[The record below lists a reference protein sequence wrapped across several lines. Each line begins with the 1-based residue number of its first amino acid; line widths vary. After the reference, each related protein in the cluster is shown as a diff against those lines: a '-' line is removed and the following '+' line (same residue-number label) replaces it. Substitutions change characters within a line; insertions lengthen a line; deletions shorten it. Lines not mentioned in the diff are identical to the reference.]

1 MLKRMQNMREQK
13 GFTLIELAIVLV
25 IIGIIIGAVLKGQDL
40 IVNARAKKFINWTR
54 SWEGAQ
60 WTILDRR
67 GVFAGDSD
75 ADGAINNETP
85 PISAINT
92 IANANF
98 QNPPS
103 ETLTVGAFTFY
114 MKFGSDSTTNDKNVL
129 AICPADNCGTAIDSK
144 ELVYFEALDTALDGA
159 ANVGGGNVRGFLT
172 GDVTLEGA
180 CEDVNGSPATDECIS
195 AVAEETTG
203 GDWSISH
210 YGLVYYFDTPL

>member
-1 MLKRMQNMREQK
+1 MREQK

-40 IVNARAKKFINWTR
+40 IVNARAKKFVNWTR

-75 ADGAINNETP
+75 ANGVINDETNP
-85 PISAINT
+85 VSAINT

-103 ETLTVGAFTFY
+103 ETLSVGPFTFY
-114 MKFGSDSTTNDKNVL
+114 TKFGNDSDTNNENVL
-129 AICPADNCGTAIDSK
+129 VICPEDDCNTVLNSK
-144 ELVYFEALDTALDGA
+144 QLIYFESLDTTLDGSA
-159 ANVGGGNVRGFLT
+159 DVGGGNVRGFIT
-172 GDVTLEGA
+172 FTLETNCKETDGA
-180 CEDVNGSPATDECIS
+180 TAATDECIT
-195 AVAEETTG
+195 AVEEETAS
-203 GDWSISH
+203 GDWDTS
-210 YGLVYYFDTPL
+210 YKGLVYYFDTPL